1 MGDGWILEFQNIQSL
16 NWYSKVSIGTSSK
29 DNLEQ
34 KGEKKHKEKSQLEPQ
49 NKDNLE
55 RKRRENHKEKSQL
68 EPQIRDNF
76 KKMKKGEKNT
86 KENLNWKL
94 K

>member
-1 MGDGWILEFQNIQSL
+1 
-16 NWYSKVSIGTSSK
+16 
-29 DNLEQ
+29 
-34 KGEKKHKEKSQLEPQ
+34 
-49 NKDNLE
+49 
-55 RKRRENHKEKSQL
+55 L

>member
-1 MGDGWILEFQNIQSL
+1 
-16 NWYSKVSIGTSSK
+16 
-29 DNLEQ
+29 
-34 KGEKKHKEKSQLEPQ
+34 LEPQ

-86 KENLNWKL
+86 KENLN
-94 K
+94 